1 MRVAILAGGPSPEGQ
16 GSFLSADAAGQAL
29 RELGHETEVVDISVP
44 DFWKRLPDFEAAFIA
59 GHGWYA
65 EDGKLQGLLEVMG
78 LPYTG
83 SGVLASSVGMH
94 KPTFKSLMV
103 AHGIET
109 LPWEPVSRGATAAQI
124 SRVTAGIGLPL
135 FAKPASN
142 GESFEAGIVRS
153 DKDLRELL
161 AEEGEYSSDEFIAE
175 PFLTGNTFTVGV
187 LDIDGKI
194 EALPVLEAVSLR
206 EFYDSEA
213 KQDPSLHEYRC
224 PAPIPDSLRDRMQEL
239 AVRVF
244 TVCGCRGV
252 ARVDFMLSEDRPVVL
267 EVNTVPGLTLQ
278 GNLAAMA
285 KASGLGYRR
294 VVEIMLQSAFDRPA
308 YCP

>member
-1 MRVAILAGGPSPEGQ
+1 MRIAILAGGPSPEGQ
-16 GSFLSADAAGQAL
+16 GSFLSAEEAGRAL
-29 RELGHETEVVDISVP
+29 KELGHSAELVDMAEP
-44 DFWKRLPDFEAAFIA
+44 AFWTRVTTYDAAFIA

-65 EDGKLQGLLEVMG
+65 EDGKLQGLLEVLG
-78 LPYTG
+78 VPYTG

-94 KPTFKSLMV
+94 KPTFKNLMV
-103 AHGIET
+103 AEGINT
-109 LPWEPVSRGATAAQI
+109 LPWAPVSRGATSETI
-124 SRVTAGIGLPL
+124 SQVTTKLGLPL
-135 FAKPASN
+135 FVKPASN

-153 DKDLRELL
+153 DEDFEKLL
-161 AEEGEYSSDEFIAE
+161 SAESEYSSQEFIAE
-175 PFLTGNTFTVGV
+175 PFIESNTLTVAVLEINGTV
-187 LDIDGKI
+187 KP
-194 EALPVLEAVSLR
+194 LPVLEAISLN

-224 PAPIPDSLRDRMQEL
+224 PAPLPDFLTERIQEL

-252 ARVDFMLSEDRPVVL
+252 ARVDFMLSEGRPVVL

-285 KASGLGYRR
+285 DASGMGYKR
-294 VVEIMLQSAFDRPA
+294 VIEIMLQSAFDRPS